1 LYAKGIVH
9 NQSKSNVIDAGGMIK
24 KLCIKRKRKKH
35 LDYLI
40 DYFFFDKY
48 AHSLVIIKK
57 NSGEGKSNNRYLSS
71 SFADYFLHE

>member
-1 LYAKGIVH
+1 MRCDKRLKNSLIIGFELLYAKGIVH

-24 KLCIKRKRKKH
+24 KLRIKRKRKKH

-48 AHSLVIIKK
+48 SHSLVTIKK
-57 NSGEGKSNNRYLSS
+57 K
-71 SFADYFLHE
+71 FW